1 MQNTFTTKQVLKQ
14 LKADLIGKDSYR
26 GFTLTYSWLANQ
38 FGHFGL
44 GFVPTVIIY
53 CLLHFKG
60 YTYTAYTVA
69 GCVALGW
76 FLFELY
82 NFLGPLLKKKIATG
96 SRIYIPSD
104 KSYVFQ
110 PAWGNVAFDT
120 FTDVTFFALGA
131 FSAACSLA
139 VVWYAVLFVILI
151 VLLYPVKYWF
161 ATKMLLQYARFPT
174 QFRLSQWNRA
184 IDVQHIN
191 TVKQFL
197 ANTTPSTSNHL
208 LIFGDKQTGK
218 SLLSVALG
226 TELSIKRVTT
236 SYYTAIKWFST
247 LSLGKD
253 EIIADENIDLW
264 TWRDARL
271 LILDDI
277 NSAYSGVVNT
287 LHPQQL
293 QQVIV
298 NGYMGSINQK
308 QLVQKNVIWVMGS
321 KEMYAQMETDCWQ
334 KMLVQLGIAASNISE
349 IYL

>member
-1 MQNTFTTKQVLKQ
+1 MQNPFTTKQVLKQ

-44 GFVPTVIIY
+44 GFVPTIIVF
-53 CLLHFKG
+53 CLLHYKG
-60 YTYTAYTVA
+60 SNTSACKVA
-69 GCVALGW
+69 SIVALSW
-76 FLFELY
+76 FAFELY

-96 SRIYIPSD
+96 SRVYIS
-104 KSYVFQ
+104 SGNAYVFQ

-120 FTDVTFFALGA
+120 LTDVLFFALGA
-131 FSAACSLA
+131 FTAAYFLSFNC
-139 VVWYAVLFVILI
+139 YAVLLVILLAL
-151 VLLYPVKYWF
+151 VYPIKYWF

-184 IDVQHIN
+184 IETQHIN
-191 TVKQFL
+191 TIKQFV
-197 ANTTPSTSNHL
+197 ANTTTNSSNHL

-226 TELSIKRVTT
+226 TELSIKRITT

-253 EIIADENIDLW
+253 EIIADENIDVW
-264 TWRDARL
+264 TWRDAQL

-277 NSAYSGVVNT
+277 NSAYTHAANT
-287 LHPQQL
+287 LQPQQL
-293 QQVIV
+293 LQVITG
-298 NGYMGSINQK
+298 GYMGSINQK
-308 QLVQKNVIWVMGS
+308 QLAAKNVIWVMGS
-321 KEMYAQMETDCWQ
+321 KEMYAHLDADCWQ
-334 KMLVQLGIAASNISE
+334 KMLMQLGVVANNISE
-349 IYL
+349 VHL